1 MVPEAI
7 SKKLIGAYDMQLLVE
22 VSTNPYE
29 LRPVQDSSM
38 QYTLK
43 LTLGVGRINTLE
55 WIDTDFTNHF
65 LSTVKL

>member
-1 MVPEAI
+1 
-7 SKKLIGAYDMQLLVE
+7 MQLLVE
-22 VSTNPYE
+22 VSTNPWK

-38 QYTLK
+38 QSYTETNIGGGKINFNTLK
-43 LTLGVGRINTLE
+43 

>member
-1 MVPEAI
+1 
-7 SKKLIGAYDMQLLVE
+7 MQLLVE
-22 VSTNPYE
+22 VSTNPWE

-38 QYTLK
+38 QYTCTK
-43 LTLGVGRINTLE
+43 TNIGSGKINFNTLE

>member
-1 MVPEAI
+1 MV
-7 SKKLIGAYDMQLLVE
+7 MQLLVE
-22 VSTNPYE
+22 VSTNPWE